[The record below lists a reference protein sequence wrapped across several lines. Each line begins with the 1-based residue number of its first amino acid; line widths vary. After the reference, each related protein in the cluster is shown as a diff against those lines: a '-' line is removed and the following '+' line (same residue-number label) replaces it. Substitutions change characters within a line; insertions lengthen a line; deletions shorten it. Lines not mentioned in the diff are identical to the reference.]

1 MAVYETR
8 VKLRE
13 RIAELERIVDSL
25 RLEIRALK
33 EERKDAKHQGS
44 GDGGVP
50 AGPGEG

>member
-25 RLEIRALK
+25 RLEIEALK